1 MRLEKV
7 AAAAAALAL
16 LVPASAPAQI
26 VKLTPKV
33 GGYFR
38 AASVNDIQDE
48 AGQSFSLERRE
59 VSTLALGAN
68 VEIDIPASPIGVRGD
83 VSVATDTDASLTGS
97 GQGDAEELES
107 ALVAVSGG
115 LVLRPLTFLPLVDP
129 YVTGGAGF
137 TTTNYD
143 SEAIDELPSDRS
155 FALHAGIGSDLQLGG
170 IRLQGEVADYITGI
184 DDDGDVTHEVF
195 VTAGLGLSI
204 F

>member
-1 MRLEKV
+1 MRVEKV

-26 VKLTPKV
+26 VELTPKI

-38 AASVNDIQDE
+38 AASVNQIEDE
-48 AGQSFSLERRE
+48 AGSSFSFERKE

-68 VEIDIPASPIGVRGD
+68 VEIDLPASPIGVRGD

-97 GQGDAEELES
+97 GDGDSEELES

-115 LVLRPLTFLPLVDP
+115 LVLRPLSFLPLVDP
-129 YVTGGAGF
+129 YLTGGAGF
-137 TTTNYD
+137 TSTDYD
-143 SEAIDELPSDRS
+143 SESVDELPSDRS
-155 FALHAGIGSDLQLGG
+155 FALHAGIGSDLELGG
-170 IRLQGEVADYITGI
+170 LRIQGEVADYVTGI
-184 DDDGDVTHEVF
+184 SDEGEVTHEVF
-195 VTAGLGLSI
+195 VTAGLGFSL